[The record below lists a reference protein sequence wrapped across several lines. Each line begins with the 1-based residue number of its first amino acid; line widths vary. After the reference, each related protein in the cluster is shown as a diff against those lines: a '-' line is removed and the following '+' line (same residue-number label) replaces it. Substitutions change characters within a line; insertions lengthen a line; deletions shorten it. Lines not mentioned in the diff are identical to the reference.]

1 MTPKSTKNLLRE
13 FRNSRGQFEE
23 PTKVQETPKRKKST
37 SSTSYYDMF
46 IRKYND
52 LEKNI
57 DNLGTRDIVYYFRQ
71 IAEEQGY
78 KYVISNIKKDMAI
91 AKRLRS
97 NFTNGEICA
106 MIEFLFESDQD
117 YLDKNGLSLNILGSS
132 WINTIYADMKLW
144 VEDKYIP
151 KSVKSKQK
159 KNIKQREWDKEVANT
174 EDDVKIGVKL

>member
-1 MTPKSTKNLLRE
+1 MIPKNTKNILRE

-23 PTKVQETPKRKKST
+23 PTKVQETLKRKKST

-46 IRKYND
+46 LRKYND

-97 NFTNGEICA
+97 TFTNGEI
-106 MIEFLFESDQD
+106 
-117 YLDKNGLSLNILGSS
+117 
-132 WINTIYADMKLW
+132 
-144 VEDKYIP
+144 
-151 KSVKSKQK
+151 
-159 KNIKQREWDKEVANT
+159 
-174 EDDVKIGVKL
+174 